1 MRVSN
6 NNLVYDDDS
15 DDCFIEVE
23 RTQGYSFAFVQVMDL
38 GPVGDRFKIAMLK
51 RYWGLWD
58 SKNKEQSVLNII
70 KTGGKWPDLEAM

>member
-15 DDCFIEVE
+15 DDCFIKVE